1 LIAME
6 ERYTLVGRSSSH
18 FTRVVRLFALELGV
32 THGFE
37 IVHDLG
43 SLSARDYAANPSLRV
58 PILKD
63 SERVWFGALNI
74 CRELA
79 RASTAQVRIVWPE
92 QLETPLLANAQ
103 ELTVQAMAS
112 EVEVIMSGD
121 ATAPNTP
128 FANKRRASL
137 ESSVRWLN
145 EHVDA
150 VLAALPERD
159 LSYLEATLFCLTEHL
174 AFRQVLST
182 EPFERLSA
190 FCAGFAERAS
200 ARATPFLFDAS
211 RPPS

>member
-1 LIAME
+1 ME

-18 FTRVVRLFALELGV
+18 FTRVARVFARELGV
-32 THGFE
+32 AHGFE

-43 SLSARDYAANPSLRV
+43 SLSAHDYAANPTLRV
-58 PILKD
+58 PILKEAD
-63 SERVWFGALNI
+63 RAWFGALNI
-74 CRELA
+74 CRVLA
-79 RASTAQVRIVWPE
+79 RASRAPLRIVWPE

-112 EVEVIMSGD
+112 EVELIMSGD
-121 ATAPNTP
+121 ATAPSTP
-128 FANKRRASL
+128 FANKRRVSL
-137 ESSVRWLN
+137 ESTLRWLN

-182 EPFERLSA
+182 APFERLNA
-190 FCAGFAERAS
+190 FCASFAERPS
-200 ARATPFLFDAS
+200 ARATPFMFDAS
-211 RPPS
+211 RPTP